1 MLFSWRNCHEL
12 TDSLLTIIEDN
23 EGRRIALGFK
33 KSDHVKSS
41 GQSGLSIKDHCTKI
55 AQLLLVNHPSCKWAD
70 NSPEELQNIIKQRV
84 Y

>member
-1 MLFSWRNCHEL
+1 M
-12 TDSLLTIIEDN
+12 TIIEDN

-33 KSDHVKSS
+33 KSDRMKGS
-41 GQSGLSIKDHCTKI
+41 GQSGLSIKDHCAKI
-55 AQLLLVNHPSCKWAD
+55 AQLLLVNHPSQKWAD